1 MDSALVASLA
11 DAGLAAAIVAALAL
25 PAVFRGRLLLAL
37 LAVLLAF
44 GDDFI
49 TDWGHYKT
57 SPLNLIA
64 GSWNWN
70 GKAFDLVFLV
80 LAAFVLVAS
89 GLFNREQLGL
99 AWRQKRG
106 TFLAV
111 LLVIVPFIAIVDA
124 IVIRMSGHQAFTWE
138 DVAFQMTMPGF
149 TEELFYRGLLLA
161 LFDRMFATPVKV
173 LGTELGYGAIATS
186 LAFAAVHAIG
196 VDKSLHLTFEPLA
209 AASPL
214 VGAFVAVW
222 IRARSGSLVV
232 PMLAHNISNTV
243 VTVVPG
249 FI

>member
-1 MDSALVASLA
+1 MNSALVASLA
-11 DAGLAAAIVAALAL
+11 DAGLAASIVAVLAL
-25 PAVFRGRLLLAL
+25 PAIFRGRLLLAL

-44 GDDFI
+44 GDDFF
-49 TDWGHYKT
+49 TDWGSYRA
-57 SPLNLIA
+57 SPLYLVH

-70 GKAFDLVFLV
+70 GKAFDLVFLL

-89 GLFNREQLGL
+89 GLFDRKQLGL
-99 AWRQKRG
+99 TWRQKRG

-111 LLVIVPFIAIVDA
+111 LLVIVPFIAIVDI
-124 IVIRMSGHQAFTWE
+124 IVIRLGGHQAFTWE

-161 LFDRMFATPVKV
+161 LFDRMFAARVKI
-173 LGTELGYGAIATS
+173 LGAELGYGAIATS

-196 VDKSLHLTFEPLA
+196 VDKSLHLSFEPLA
-209 AASPL
+209 ASPL
-214 VGAFVAVW
+214 AGAFVAAW

-232 PMLAHNISNTV
+232 PIVAHNISNTV